1 MSFNFKFTTDIVGK
15 KWDIKEPSFFEYKN
29 LAKSL
34 MQSDM
39 LVVEKV
45 LNDFLVHCCGDKVL
59 TASNL
64 EKFLLLLKI
73 RSLVLG
79 DRLEFIANDASVTF
93 SVKTIIDNLNKPFDK
108 YEYYYGTNKFVFNP
122 PSKLLPD
129 TNPLDIIYN
138 CLYSF
143 NDVLMA
149 VNESANNLPA
159 LPLSEFYTSIFDH
172 YNNITYTIPYINLKI
187 NLFDDSMITFS
198 QSILQYNLKNL
209 YDLEYSLRRNLN
221 LNSQDFATLSLP
233 ECEILIKS
241 LKDELA
247 QIEKAQQKVDNQ
259 GVNIN

>member
-1 MSFNFKFTTDIVGK
+1 
-15 KWDIKEPSFFEYKN
+15 
-29 LAKSL
+29 

-79 DRLEFIANDASVTF
+79 DRLEFVANDVSVTF
-93 SVKTIIDNLNKPFDK
+93 SVKTIIDNLNNPFEK
-108 YEYYYGTNKFVFNP
+108 YEYYDGTNKFVFNP
-122 PSKLLPD
+122 PTKLYPN
-129 TNPLDIIYN
+129 TNPLDIIYD

-143 NDVLMA
+143 NDEIVTGNLK
-149 VNESANNLPA
+149 NEPANYLPA
-159 LPLSEFYTSIFDH
+159 IPISEFFTGIFNH
-172 YNNITYTIPYINLKI
+172 YHNITYTVPYINLKI
-187 NLFDDSMITFS
+187 NLLDDSMITFS
-198 QSILQYNLKNL
+198 QSVLQYNLKNL

-247 QIEKAQQKVDNQ
+247 QIEKSQQKVDNQ
-259 GVNIN
+259 GININ